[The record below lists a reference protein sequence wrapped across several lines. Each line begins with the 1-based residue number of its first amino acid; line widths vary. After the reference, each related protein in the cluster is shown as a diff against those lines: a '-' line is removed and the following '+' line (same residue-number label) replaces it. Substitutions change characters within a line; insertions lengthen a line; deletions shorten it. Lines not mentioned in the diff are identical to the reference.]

1 MAASLR
7 GQRRGIQSCADPLVW
22 ERLAQQR
29 AVAMTAAPCAEQQ
42 GGGHGQQ
49 QRHGKDEQEPVVS
62 REFHHYSAGG
72 LAKDNMK

>member
-7 GQRRGIQSCADPLVW
+7 GQRRGIQSCADALVW
-22 ERLAQQR
+22 ARLARQR
-29 AVAMTAAPCAEQQ
+29 AVAVAAASCAEQQ
-42 GGGHGQQ
+42 SGGHGQQ